1 MKMEKVPPPLLKDE
15 VMMEA
20 KPRQGLSLKKILLAD
35 VLPLV
40 ILFVV
45 VVGITLIG
53 GAIFLKLEGDQ
64 ADTSFQ
70 DFGHGLEYC
79 LMLISTVGY
88 GHIAPVTQSGRLA
101 TVFYG
106 IVAIPFFF
114 VLMFKLGAAFADITY
129 FIFSLIGL
137 RPRIVKNTRE
147 IVDGSS
153 CPGNFVGMM
162 VGMLILLLYLIFTTF
177 LVRDSLTW
185 SDDVDMT
192 FIDAFYF
199 NFVTLSTTGF
209 GDLYPVLNGLYVAY
223 LVFGLALVF
232 MNIVMVKNFVD
243 QIFFV
248 LQRELGL
255 L

>member
-1 MKMEKVPPPLLKDE
+1 MEKIPPPLLKDE

-147 IVDGSS
+147 MVDGSS

-162 VGMLILLLYLIFTTF
+162 VGMLILLLYLIFTSF

-185 SDDVDMT
+185 SSNPHMT

-199 NFVTLSTTGF
+199 NFVTLSTAGF

-223 LVFGLALVF
+223 LVAGLALVF